1 MLIIKDLEM
10 FMDKKIRM
18 AKKEIEFAIKHKE
31 DDPAIAKLFY
41 DLSVS
46 DLQDMNDMHA
56 PIASKIQA
64 YRKEHG
70 EPPKE
75 MVAIYDWQHQ
85 KQMSDVAEI
94 KVMQTMFMGK

>member
-31 DDPAIAKLFY
+31 DDLAIAKLFY

-56 PIASKIQA
+56 PIVSKIQA

-70 EPPKE
+70 EPPAA
-75 MVAIYDWQHQ
+75 MMAVYDWQHE

-94 KVMQTMFMGK
+94 KVMQTMLMGK

>member
-18 AKKEIEFAIKHKE
+18 AKKEIEFAMRHKE

-56 PIASKIQA
+56 PIVSKIQA

-70 EPPKE
+70 EPPAA
-75 MVAIYDWQHQ
+75 MMAVYDWQHE